1 MKIGV
6 AGTGHL
12 GKIHLKCL
20 KKTKFEIAG
29 FYDPNPET
37 AEKVSLEFGMK
48 AFGTLEDLIN
58 SVDCL
63 DIVSPTPSH
72 YQTAAQAIRQGRHVF
87 IEKPLTET
95 IGQAEELVSLAQ
107 EKNVVVQV
115 GHVERYNPAIRSLQ
129 NISFSPRF
137 IEAHRLATF
146 NPRGTDVSVVLDLM
160 IHDIDIVLHLIREE
174 ITDVRAN
181 GVCIVSSTPDICN
194 ARIEFANGAVANL
207 TASRISMKNMRKIRI
222 FQDDAYISLDFLD
235 KQAQVIKIEDH
246 VSDDSFSG
254 MTIHTNEGLKRI
266 TIETPEIMLNNAIED
281 ELNDFY
287 QSVTGAHP
295 VTVTIQDGLK
305 ALKLAHLI
313 EQKMKES
320 K

>member
-20 KKTKFEIAG
+20 LKTDFEIAG
-29 FYDPNPET
+29 FYDPD
-37 AEKVSLEFGMK
+37 AAAASKVSEEFGLR
-48 AFGTLEDLIN
+48 AYESLESLTD

-63 DIVSPTPSH
+63 DIVSPTSFH
-72 YQTAAQAIRQGRHVF
+72 YAIAAEAIKKGLHVF

-95 IGQAEELVSLAQ
+95 LGQAEELVRLSQ
-107 EKNVVVQV
+107 KKNVVVQV

-129 NISFSPRF
+129 NIDFNPKF
-137 IEAHRLATF
+137 IEAHRLAMF

-160 IHDIDIVLHLIREE
+160 IHDIDIVLHLIRHE

-194 ARIEFANGAVANL
+194 ARVEFSNGAVANL

-222 FQDDAYISLDFLD
+222 FQEDAYISLDFLD
-235 KQAQVIKIEDH
+235 KQAQVIKIED
-246 VSDDSFSG
+246 DAGGDNISG
-254 MTIHTNEGLKRI
+254 MTIHTNQGLKRI
-266 TIETPEIMLNNAIED
+266 TIESPEIMLNNAIED
-281 ELNDFY
+281 ELRDFY
-287 QSVTGAHP
+287 DAATGKKP
-295 VTVTIQDGLK
+295 VTVTVQDGLR
-305 ALKLAHLI
+305 ALRLAHLI
-313 EQKMKES
+313 EQKMTENR
-320 K
+320 

>member
-1 MKIGV
+1 
-6 AGTGHL
+6 
-12 GKIHLKCL
+12 
-20 KKTKFEIAG
+20 
-29 FYDPNPET
+29 
-37 AEKVSLEFGMK
+37 
-48 AFGTLEDLIN
+48 
-58 SVDCL
+58 
-63 DIVSPTPSH
+63 
-72 YQTAAQAIRQGRHVF
+72 
-87 IEKPLTET
+87 
-95 IGQAEELVSLAQ
+95 
-107 EKNVVVQV
+107 
-115 GHVERYNPAIRSLQ
+115 
-129 NISFSPRF
+129 
-137 IEAHRLATF
+137 
-146 NPRGTDVSVVLDLM
+146 
-160 IHDIDIVLHLIREE
+160 
-174 ITDVRAN
+174 
-181 GVCIVSSTPDICN
+181 
-194 ARIEFANGAVANL
+194 
-207 TASRISMKNMRKIRI
+207 MKNMRKIRI